1 MVRRRDSRV
10 EKEWL
15 LILPLDRKGLH
26 QSRQRER
33 GRVISIQDGVDN
45 VGSQKRHA
53 QDTADVGRIDLLGFG
68 DLFDCRVQVASGK
81 LKKAKSFAEL
91 HHIVAKEIGPI
102 RGIGDLAV
110 YDIAHR
116 IGAYLGRE
124 PEAVYLHAGT
134 PRRRPCSKSY
144 RQYRDA

>member
-53 QDTADVGRIDLLGFG
+53 QDTADVGSVDLLGRG
-68 DLFDCRVQVASGK
+68 DFFDGAIYAGLQQLAP
-81 LKKAKSFAEL
+81 AET
-91 HHIVAKEIGPI
+91 
-102 RGIGDLAV
+102 LAR
-110 YDIAHR
+110 ALTMALSTR
-116 IGAYLGRE
+116 
-124 PEAVYLHAGT
+124 
-134 PRRRPCSKSY
+134 
-144 RQYRDA
+144 